1 MSDIRHFLYGAF
13 LIHDKYIMYFQEN
26 TYLKILNLSWNGFG
40 DDGCYAISEALKVNT
55 TLEELDLT

>member
-1 MSDIRHFLYGAF
+1 MFVPLY
-13 LIHDKYIMYFQEN
+13 KQEN
-26 TYLKILNLSWNGFG
+26 VYLKILNLSWNGFG